1 MKCTPFVRQ
10 YGILSNKWGA
20 VQNLRR
26 FSFDFKGGEY
36 LDQEAKAV
44 C

>member
-1 MKCTPFVRQ
+1 MFFR
-10 YGILSNKWGA
+10 LSYKVKKRPRG
-20 VQNLRR
+20 NLRR